1 MVSIYDPLGTE
12 GAARILSRLADGC
25 DGGVSVK
32 SHHLVTMDSLVNN
45 SGFYHL
51 VLKIF
56 SVLDCKSLVMCCL
69 VNQTWGRFVF
79 RNFPSVH
86 WREGLIRLLKNE
98 YEFMV
103 MIGKKAI
110 NIPNYP
116 VIFYENGDF
125 EITEYFLE
133 IELFRDIVQSRTSD
147 NGLNMLQMA
156 CRDDQENIVKSL
168 LKMKCLEN
176 VHSIPIR
183 FYQSGHFEIL
193 QYFLEK
199 NLFHHIVRSRTDDN
213 GMTLLHMACRDGK
226 EEIVKLLL
234 KMDCCVNSVD
244 HHGQT
249 PMHLACENSRF
260 GPLRLLLLPEINID
274 WSLNHLD
281 KKNKKPLQY
290 LRNSDLLDTEILQLP
305 KCRKL

>member
-1 MVSIYDPLGTE
+1 M
-12 GAARILSRLADGC
+12 GACLFF
-25 DGGVSVK
+25 K

-45 SGFYHL
+45 TGFYHL

-69 VNQTWGRFVF
+69 VNHAWGRFVF

-86 WREGLIRLLKNE
+86 WREGLIRLLEDKD
-98 YEFMV
+98 EFMKV
-103 MIGKKAI
+103 IGTKAT

-116 VIFYENGDF
+116 IIFYENGGF
-125 EITEYFLE
+125 EITECFLE
-133 IELFRDIVQSRTSD
+133 IELFLDIVQSRTSD
-147 NGLNMLQMA
+147 NGLTMLKIA
-156 CRDDQENIVKSL
+156 CRDNQEKIVNSL
-168 LKMKCLEN
+168 LKMKCFEN
-176 VHSIPIR
+176 VHSIPII

-193 QYFLEK
+193 QYLLEK
-199 NLFHHIVRSRTDDN
+199 NFFHHIVRSRTDDN

-244 HHGQT
+244 HFGQT
-249 PMHLACENSRF
+249 PLHLVCENSRF
-260 GPLRLLLLPEINID
+260 GLLRLLLVPEINTD

-290 LRNSDLLDTEILQLP
+290 LRNRDSLHADILHLL